1 MLVNLKKIATFR
13 LFWVFKKDARV
24 VRKKVSHVLKKLF
37 FFKMFWTFFQKRSI
51 VGTKQVKNF
60 GKPVFFCFYFFVKL
74 DSCSRREWKIFFHK
88 TLVSIV
94 GIKRKIFSLNL
105 IKFGS
110 FWMLSKKKSIEAQK
124 SVPPHHFFMFFVHEF
139 W

>member
-51 VGTKQVKNF
+51 VGTKQVNNF
-60 GKPVFFCFYFFVKL
+60 GKSVFFCFYFFIKL
-74 DSCSRREWKIFFHK
+74 DSCTRREWKIFFHK

-105 IKFGS
+105 IKFCR
-110 FWMLSKKKSIEAQK
+110 FLYLTAETNINMKKLYCK
-124 SVPPHHFFMFFVHEF
+124 P
-139 W
+139 